1 MSECGKD
8 EFWLFCEAPRNLKE
22 KEEMICGLQIL
33 PFPSD
38 FEENC
43 GELQRFLFK
52 NNTGHHF

>member
-43 GELQRFLFK
+43 GELQRFLF
-52 NNTGHHF
+52 